1 MNNKDDGD
9 NFKRDENLSS
19 KIKNDMGLSSDGKPL
34 KDDVK
39 NNDVIYRFTKRILKL
54 KVPMWLIVILIF
66 ALGAIS
72 LYGKITS
79 KEVVNY
85 KPLITNAKEVK
96 LTVTMCNEKVDELNL
111 NPRKEELRLEKELK
125 TREKVEKADVSVLN
139 KDCGS

>member
-9 NFKRDENLSS
+9 NFKRDDNLSS
-19 KIKNDMGLSSDGKPL
+19 KIKKDMGLSSDGKPL

-54 KVPMWLIVILIF
+54 KVPMWLIVISIF

>member
-1 MNNKDDGD
+1 MV
-9 NFKRDENLSS
+9 
-19 KIKNDMGLSSDGKPL
+19 

-54 KVPMWLIVILIF
+54 KVPMWLIVISIF